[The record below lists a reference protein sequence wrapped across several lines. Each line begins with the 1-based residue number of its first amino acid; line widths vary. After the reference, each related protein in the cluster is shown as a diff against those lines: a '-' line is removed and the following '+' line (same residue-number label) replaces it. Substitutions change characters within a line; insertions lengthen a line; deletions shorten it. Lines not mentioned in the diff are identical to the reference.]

1 MRVLALAVSFL
12 ALLAVGCGGSADG
25 EQAEQEEAA
34 TPAEAVEEIG
44 AVRKLLADALATYR
58 DGQADEAETLVGDAY
73 LEHFEHV
80 EHPLEERDPELMEEL
95 EVLISTTI
103 RDAIKEGAPVRE
115 VEQLVEDANA
125 KLDEAE
131 RLLEGEA

>member
-1 MRVLALAVSFL
+1 LRFVALAVSFL
-12 ALLAVGCGGSADG
+12 ALLAVGCGGDAGG
-25 EQAEQEEAA
+25 EQAEQEAA
-34 TPAEAVEEIG
+34 TPAEAVDEIG
-44 AVRKLLADALATYR
+44 AVRKLLANALARYR
-58 DGQADEAETLVGDAY
+58 DGQADQAETLVGDAY
-73 LEHFEHV
+73 LEHFEHA

-115 VEQLVEDANA
+115 VERLVEDANA

-131 RLLEGEA
+131 RLLEEEA

>member
-1 MRVLALAVSFL
+1 LRFVALAVSFL
-12 ALLAVGCGGSADG
+12 ALLAVGCGGDAGG
-25 EQAEQEEAA
+25 EQAEQEAA

-44 AVRKLLADALATYR
+44 AVRKLLADALARYR
-58 DGQADEAETLVGDAY
+58 DGQADEAETLVGDSY

-103 RDAIKEGAPVRE
+103 RDAIKDGAPVRK
-115 VEQLVEDANA
+115 VERLVEDANA

-131 RLLEGEA
+131 RLLEEEA